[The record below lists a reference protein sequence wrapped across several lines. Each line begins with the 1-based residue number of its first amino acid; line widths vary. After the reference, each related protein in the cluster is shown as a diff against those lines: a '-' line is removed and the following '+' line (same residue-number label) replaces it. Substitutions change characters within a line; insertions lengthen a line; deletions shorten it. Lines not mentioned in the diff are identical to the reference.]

1 MRKLGLAL
9 GLLAGVAFVS
19 AGMAGDGYGDKKL
32 GEVKYKCSCPSN
44 TARTVAWCVPCN
56 GGVAFGH
63 QVKFEKLVA
72 ALVGHQAKEDG
83 IKCSGCKTAFK
94 NSANCDHCKLGFR
107 HGFKFHSPVSLALA
121 KGDIVDASTIECP
134 RCKTIAEK
142 GKGECT
148 GCKVGMVASLMFK
161 DKEDF
166 KSAKKANTILARAV
180 KTATKCEG
188 CAVAMVSDGTCEGCK
203 ISFKEGKKVADA
215 KGAKMGSGY

>member
-19 AGMAGDGYGDKKL
+19 TGMAGDGYGDKKL
-32 GEVKYKCSCPSN
+32 GDIKNKCSCPSN

-63 QVKFEKLVA
+63 QVKFEKLVT
-72 ALVGHQAKEDG
+72 ALAGHQTKEDG

-94 NSANCDHCKLGFR
+94 DSADCAHCKIGFR

-121 KGDIVDASTIECP
+121 KGDVVDASTIECP

-166 KSAKKANTILARAV
+166 KFAKKADTILAKAV
-180 KTATKCEG
+180 KTAAKCEG
-188 CAVAMVSDGTCEGCK
+188 CAVAMVSDGTCDGCK
-203 ISFKEGKKVADA
+203 VSFKDGKKVTESRGT
-215 KGAKMGSGY
+215 KKGSG

>member
-19 AGMAGDGYGDKKL
+19 TGMAGDGYGDKKL
-32 GEVKYKCSCPSN
+32 GDIKYECSCPSN
-44 TARTVAWCVPCN
+44 TARTVAWCVPCS

-63 QVKFEKLVA
+63 QVKSEKLVT
-72 ALVGHQAKEDG
+72 ALAGHEAKEDG

-94 NSANCDHCKLGFR
+94 NSADCDHCKLGFR
-107 HGFKFHSPVSLALA
+107 HGFSFHSPVSLALA
-121 KGDIVDASTIECP
+121 RGDIVDASTIECP

-166 KSAKKANTILARAV
+166 KSAKKANTILAKAV

-188 CAVAMVSDGTCEGCK
+188 CAVAMVSDGTCDGCK
-203 ISFKEGKKVADA
+203 ISFKEGKKVTESR
-215 KGAKMGSGY
+215 GAKTGSG